1 MVFTLRQL
9 QEKCIEQ
16 HQDLYIMFV
25 DLTKAFDTV
34 SRPALWAI
42 LSRLG
47 CPPKFVRMIRA
58 FHEGMMA
65 RVIENGDVSDPFP
78 VSNGVKQGCVLAPTL
93 FSLIF
98 SVMLSSALSGSD
110 DGILICFRTDGK
122 FYDLRRLQ
130 ARTKV
135 KEALIRD
142 FLFAD
147 DCAIAAPS
155 EAALQRLAVRL
166 SSATKAFGLTIR
178 IKKTEVLCQPAPKTT
193 TSASHITIDGSKL
206 NSVDHFCYLGS
217 HLSADGSL
225 DKEITCRI
233 SKASRSFGRLQ
244 SRVWRARGISPKT
257 KIAVYRA
264 IVLPSLLY
272 GCETWTCYRRY
283 LRQLDQFHLRCLR
296 KILGISWE
304 ERLTNQDV
312 LRRANLTGIEAMII
326 AAQLRWSGHVMRM
339 HDNRIPKQI
348 FCSELVAGKRRP
360 GGQIKRY
367 KDNLKRSLRLCSI
380 SPSNWTVIA
389 DDRSSWRT
397 AVHVGVKMFEQ
408 NRLTDLD
415 RKRAIR
421 EARESDPSKNVNC
434 PVCGR
439 ACASAFGLSV
449 HRRKK
454 STDRPLR

>member
-1 MVFTLRQL
+1 MVFALRQL

-110 DGILICFRTDGK
+110 DGILIRFRTDGK

-135 KEALIRD
+135 KEALIHD
-142 FLFAD
+142 LLFAD

-166 SSATKAFGLTIR
+166 SSATKAFGLTIS

-193 TSASHITIDGSKL
+193 TSAPHITNSIRWTTSVTLVAICLQMAVLIRRLHAGYQKPADLLVVCRVGCGEHVGSRPKQRL
-206 NSVDHFCYLGS
+206 LFTEPLCYLPCCTGV
-217 HLSADGSL
+217 
-225 DKEITCRI
+225 RP
-233 SKASRSFGRLQ
+233 R
-244 SRVWRARGISPKT
+244 
-257 KIAVYRA
+257 RA
-264 IVLPSLLY
+264 IV
-272 GCETWTCYRRY
+272 GT
-283 LRQLDQFHLRCLR
+283 
-296 KILGISWE
+296 
-304 ERLTNQDV
+304 
-312 LRRANLTGIEAMII
+312 
-326 AAQLRWSGHVMRM
+326 
-339 HDNRIPKQI
+339 
-348 FCSELVAGKRRP
+348 
-360 GGQIKRY
+360 
-367 KDNLKRSLRLCSI
+367 
-380 SPSNWTVIA
+380 
-389 DDRSSWRT
+389 
-397 AVHVGVKMFEQ
+397 
-408 NRLTDLD
+408 
-415 RKRAIR
+415 
-421 EARESDPSKNVNC
+421 
-434 PVCGR
+434 
-439 ACASAFGLSV
+439 
-449 HRRKK
+449 
-454 STDRPLR
+454 